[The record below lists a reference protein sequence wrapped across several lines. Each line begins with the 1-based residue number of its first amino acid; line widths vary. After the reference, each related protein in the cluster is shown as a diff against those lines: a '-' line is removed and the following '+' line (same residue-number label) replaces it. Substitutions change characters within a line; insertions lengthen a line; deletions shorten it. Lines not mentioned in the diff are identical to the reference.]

1 MLSGIL
7 GRALARSPHFLV
19 RLLQPERHVH
29 LAVPPR
35 RGGEVLARSRWP
47 ERGHSFPRPRW
58 QSGASSTRWTRVIAP
73 SGGGDN
79 RIVMVAPRAAHLGR
93 DSRSAGTVLQL
104 ERRDPTRPRN
114 ALDGQV
120 AAREH
125 VQHYHR

>member
-1 MLSGIL
+1 MSIS
-7 GRALARSPHFLV
+7 RYSVVAVV
-19 RLLQPERHVH
+19 RDWR
-29 LAVPPR
+29 
-35 RGGEVLARSRWP
+35 ARSRWP

-58 QSGASSTRWTRVIAP
+58 QSGASSTRWTQGIAP
-73 SGGGDN
+73 SGAGDN

-93 DSRSAGTVLQL
+93 DCRSAGTVLQL

-125 VQHYHR
+125 V